1 MKTKAPSKRFRSSIE
16 DSDLNSIEDSDR
28 SSIER
33 FRESVISRSSDLNF
47 NLSATNLERYL
58 QISIYRRINKSE
70 EDIPV
75 PPLFQ
80 SVALWEI
87 ESTQDSLPAT
97 TRELIVL
104 LVLHLRLFGNGGIDD
119 KVLIEIFLEGGSE
132 FTSIVLDVGS
142 GFDCQPVALLPTEVE
157 LQFHGSADVNEKDAI
172 FNYRRKYLPIQQISG
187 MEQTSFLFQQAS

>member
-1 MKTKAPSKRFRSSIE
+1 MLFRRQSHHPSNKIIYHME
-16 DSDLNSIEDSDR
+16 DS
-28 SSIER
+28 
-33 FRESVISRSSDLNF
+33 
-47 NLSATNLERYL
+47 
-58 QISIYRRINKSE
+58 RIIGFMSQK
-70 EDIPV
+70 
-75 PPLFQ
+75 
-80 SVALWEI
+80 
-87 ESTQDSLPAT
+87 
-97 TRELIVL
+97 RLIVL